1 MTLKKVKLFAN
12 LREAAKASE
21 VELFGNTISE
31 LLEDLDHEYPA
42 LRDLVFENGKLRSYI
57 NILVNGDNIEH
68 LEGIDTEIFDTD
80 EIAMF
85 PPVSGG

>member
-1 MTLKKVKLFAN
+1 
-12 LREAAKASE
+12 
-21 VELFGNTISE
+21 
-31 LLEDLDHEYPA
+31 
-42 LRDLVFENGKLRSYI
+42 LRSYI